1 MEAACEAHEDVWR
14 RTTVAQRARVL
25 HGIVELLRRDREEVA
40 QLESRHTAKPL
51 CRARVD
57 ATVAMRYFEFH
68 ANTIESFN
76 GDTILAFEDK
86 FGSWRPSESW
96 TQEGEQH
103 E

>member
-1 MEAACEAHEDVWR
+1 
-14 RTTVAQRARVL
+14 VAERARVL

-57 ATVAMRYFEFH
+57 ATVATRYFEFH

-76 GDTILAFEDK
+76 GDPILALEDK

-96 TQEGEQH
+96 TQKGEQN